1 MGRPRE
7 DDWKVLVL
15 GRELWTSCSAYVGYI
30 SHYQSTKKQ
39 AHTVLHTALVSAL
52 ILPLLVSF
60 FISVYINK
68 WHFPDCIIHLK
79 YAIHYGSQHDW
90 LLSQWKIH

>member
-1 MGRPRE
+1 MRILRGNGGMGRRRE

-39 AHTVLHTALVSAL
+39 AHTALHTALISAL
-52 ILPLLVSF
+52 ILPLFRILT
-60 FISVYINK
+60 
-68 WHFPDCIIHLK
+68 P
-79 YAIHYGSQHDW
+79 
-90 LLSQWKIH
+90 